1 MSSIVVYKSGSYR
14 SLPMTDVLYWNRV
27 ELLKK
32 AMLPAENFEFRLMYY
47 KKLQDLLQFVP

>member
-32 AMLPAENFEFRLMYY
+32 AMLTAENFEFRLMSY

>member
-1 MSSIVVYKSGSYR
+1 MSSIVVYKYDGYR

-27 ELLKK
+27 ELLKR
-32 AMLPAENFEFRLMYY
+32 AMLTAENFEFRLMYY